1 MSSWPDNKIM
11 FKTIQKLAIGFLV
24 FTYFLKPEEI
34 FNISKSNT
42 CPQQITK
49 MRCKKKNRMTLPKVP
64 QLIHGKIR
72 TRLQVFELL
81 KTNVLSSNDA
91 SETLSRGGQTEVI
104 CWPTSEY
111 EMDIDLMLL
120 LYFFESSLL
129 RVWWEKLFFL
139 TCLLIFC
146 EKFYSAIRSRV

>member
-1 MSSWPDNKIM
+1 
-11 FKTIQKLAIGFLV
+11 
-24 FTYFLKPEEI
+24 
-34 FNISKSNT
+34 
-42 CPQQITK
+42 
-49 MRCKKKNRMTLPKVP
+49 MTLPKFP

-104 CWPTSEY
+104 CRPTSEY

-129 RVWWEKLFFL
+129 KSLVGE
-139 TCLLIFC
+139 
-146 EKFYSAIRSRV
+146 IRNLAGLEWD